1 MIDKNLLGKEQSV
14 TLHASNGDFEKQA
27 KAIGAAICDL
37 ASGDY
42 GFRAGNIEVNGE
54 NAVFTFTVEKYKPLT
69 EGQRRNYE
77 LLEKHGSVT
86 YITQLQYVLVGEG
99 SSERL
104 DFVGSFKKADK
115 PGFDRRALDNLV
127 GVANVAMTK
136 EVEHFG
142 DFPFGAEVGC
152 GFCIRETFR
161 ILE

>member
-1 MIDKNLLGKEQSV
+1 MIDKNLVGKEQSI
-14 TLHASNGDFEKQA
+14 TLFASNGDFEKQA

-37 ASGDY
+37 APSDY
-42 GFRAGNIEVNGE
+42 YMRYGNIEANGKT
-54 NAVFTFTVEKYKPLT
+54 AVYTFIVDRHRPLT